1 MVFAR
6 NEQRFIER
14 MAKKRI
20 AQGWSQNEMA
30 RQLQTIGINWKQPTV
45 ARVEDGSRPLRFA
58 EAMAIASFFG
68 ETIESMSAPE
78 TTTRWNVLVRLAA
91 EAMLGE
97 ELAFRHFQTQEIELE
112 LLKIYNDPSGQRKE
126 AWNLRD
132 GLPKAAVLWLDWLN
146 ECPTSQ
152 AAHSIH
158 DLDTNLYEAATE
170 EARRIAVR
178 SIHEVEIP
186 DPNDSSS

>member
-14 MAKKRI
+14 MAQKRM
-20 AQGWSQNEMA
+20 AKGWSQNEMA
-30 RQLQTIGINWKQPTV
+30 RQLQIIGINWKQPTV
-45 ARVEDGSRPLRFA
+45 ARVEEGSRPLRFT

-97 ELAFRHFQTQEIELE
+97 ELAFRHFQTQELEHELVR
-112 LLKIYNDPSGQRKE
+112 IYSDRPEQQEGS
-126 AWNLRD
+126 WDLRD
-132 GLPKAAVLWLDWLN
+132 ELPKAANLWLDWIN
-146 ECPTSQ
+146 ECPTAQ
-152 AAHSIH
+152 ASHSIH
-158 DLDTNLYEAATE
+158 YRNRNLYEAAVE

-186 DPNDSSS
+186 ESDGAS